1 VLKLCQG
8 RLCVP
13 TLEQVGAME
22 LYKVD
27 KSYFKEVNDEYTKR
41 RDIVHAGL
49 NDIPGVVCKKPRG
62 AFYCI
67 AKLPVENAE
76 DFVIWMLE
84 HFAVDGE
91 TVMMAPAEGFYA
103 TPGLGRDEV
112 RIAYVLNEH
121 DLRKAMAIL
130 KAGVAEY
137 TATKKQAA
145 SSGRCCCG
153 GH

>member
-1 VLKLCQG
+1 
-8 RLCVP
+8 
-13 TLEQVGAME
+13 
-22 LYKVD
+22 
-27 KSYFKEVNDEYTKR
+27 
-41 RDIVHAGL
+41 
-49 NDIPGVVCKKPRG
+49 
-62 AFYCI
+62 
-67 AKLPVENAE
+67 
-76 DFVIWMLE
+76 MLE

-145 SSGRCCCG
+145 SSGCCCCG